1 MVRAYLGLR
10 GKGEKVGK
18 SQRVCDRNG
27 YKSAALEGKA
37 EESRWCKFMH
47 GSVSSPG

>member
-1 MVRAYLGLR
+1 MIRADLGLR

-37 EESRWCKFMH
+37 EESRWRKFMH